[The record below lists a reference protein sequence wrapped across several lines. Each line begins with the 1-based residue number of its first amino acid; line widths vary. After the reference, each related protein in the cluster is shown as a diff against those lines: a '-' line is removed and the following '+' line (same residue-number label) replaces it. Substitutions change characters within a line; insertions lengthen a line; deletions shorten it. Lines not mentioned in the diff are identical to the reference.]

1 MACNARRLARFAGVA
16 VCAASLAACG
26 TMSGINPFKKEEEKL
41 PGERISI
48 MKAQDTPTVS
58 DTATKRPVTLPPARR
73 NDVWTQ
79 PGGVANNAPGHLTL
93 GGGMRTAWKVS
104 AGTGSSSDG
113 RITASP
119 IVFQKKIFAIDA
131 EGRVSAFSASTGSRL
146 WRADLAPEN
155 EKGEEGYGGGLAA
168 DDGRVYA
175 VTGFGTVVALNPS
188 SGAVIWTQK
197 IGVPIRTSPT
207 AVGGKVYFVT
217 SESRLYCLQ
226 GSDGTEAWS
235 FRGLPATAT
244 LLSNV
249 SPAVAGDTVVVPY
262 PSGDIVAYSVSQARP
277 VWVDSLSRRRGG
289 SSLASLSDPARPVID
304 RGVVFAVGHSGR
316 MVATSQG
323 NGERLWTKNIRGTQ
337 TPWVAGDA
345 VFLVDTNGKLMAL
358 GRSDGEVRWMV
369 DLPNGGKWNGP
380 VLASGKLWLASVE
393 GLLVA
398 VDAKSGTISSQVDL
412 DTPVFIAPV
421 VAAGRMFVLTD
432 KARLVALN

>member
-1 MACNARRLARFAGVA
+1 MACSARRLAGLAA
-16 VCAASLAACG
+16 VLLAVVVLAACSRI
-26 TMSGINPFKKEEEKL
+26 SGVNPFKKEEEKL

-48 MKAQDTPTVS
+48 MKAQDTPQVS
-58 DTATKRPVTLPPARR
+58 ETASKRPVALPPARR

-79 PGGVANNAPGHLTL
+79 PGGVATNAPGHLTV
-93 GGGMRTAWKVS
+93 GGSMRTAWRAD
-104 AGTGSSSDG
+104 AGEGSSDDG

-119 IVFQKKIFAIDA
+119 IVYQKKIFAIDA
-131 EGRVSAFSASTGSRL
+131 EGNVSAFSASSGSRV
-146 WRADLAPEN
+146 WRVDLAPEN

-168 DDGRVYA
+168 DDGRLYA
-175 VTGFGTVVALNPS
+175 VTGFGTVVAMKPS
-188 SGAVIWTQK
+188 NGEIIWTQK

-217 SESRLYCLQ
+217 SESRLHCLQ
-226 GSDGTEAWS
+226 GSDGTELWS
-235 FRGLPATAT
+235 FRGLPASAT

-262 PSGDIVAYSVSQARP
+262 PSGDIVAYSASQARP

-358 GRSDGEVRWMV
+358 GRSDGEVRWML

-380 VLASGKLWLASVE
+380 VLASGKLWLASEE
-393 GLLVA
+393 GLLVS
-398 VDAKSGTISSQVDL
+398 VDAKTGTLGSQVDL

-421 VAAGRMFVLTD
+421 VASGRMYVLTD